1 MKIFK
6 NQTVIITGAGSGIG
20 EATALLFAR
29 EGASVIVSDRNEIG
43 GKDTVEQIKN
53 ADGEALFVQTD
64 VADRKQVETLVNTG
78 VDHYGRLDIMINN
91 AGIGGDLAFF
101 DRITDEDWQ
110 QIIAINQTGV
120 FYCMRAAL
128 KIMKTQQKGNI
139 VNVASVA
146 GIGSAP
152 RMGAYAASKH
162 AVVGMTATAAV
173 EYAKYNIRINT
184 VCPSV
189 IKTPMGDSYTHTDP
203 SITEIAKRAIPMRR
217 FGEAIEVANTISW
230 LCSEGASFI
239 TGQAIRVDG
248 GHRS

>member
-1 MKIFK
+1 MKSFK
-6 NQTVIITGAGSGIG
+6 NQVIIVTGAGSGIG
-20 EATALLFAR
+20 EATALLFGR
-29 EGASVIVSDRNEIG
+29 EGAKVVVSDINEAG
-43 GKDTVEQIKN
+43 GNNTLQQIE
-53 ADGEALFVQTD
+53 AAGGEGVFVKTN
-64 VADRKQVETLVNTG
+64 VADRAEVEALVNMT
-78 VDHYGRLDIMINN
+78 VAQYGQLDIMVNN
-91 AGIGGDLAFF
+91 AGIGGDFAFF
-101 DRITDEDWQ
+101 SQITDEDWER
-110 QIIAINQTGV
+110 IIAINQTGV

-128 KIMKTQQKGNI
+128 QVMKAAQSGKI

-173 EYAKYNIRINT
+173 EYAKFNIRINA

-189 IKTPMGDSYTHTDP
+189 IKTPMGDSYTDLDP
-203 SITEIAKRAIPMRR
+203 SVSEMAKRLIPMRR

-230 LCSEGASFI
+230 LCSEGASFV
-239 TGQAIRVDG
+239 TGQALRVDG

>member
-1 MKIFK
+1 MKSFK
-6 NQTVIITGAGSGIG
+6 NQVVIVTGAGSGIG

-29 EGASVIVSDRNEIG
+29 EGAKVVVSDINEEG
-43 GKDTVEQIKN
+43 GSHTVQQIK
-53 ADGEALFVQTD
+53 AAGGEAVFVKTN
-64 VADRKQVETLVNTG
+64 VADRGEVEALVGSTIAQ
-78 VDHYGRLDIMINN
+78 YGQLDIMVNN
-91 AGIGGDLAFF
+91 AGVGGNFAFF

-110 QIIAINQTGV
+110 QIIAVNQTGV

-128 KIMKTQQKGNI
+128 KVMKTAGRGNI
-139 VNVASVA
+139 VNVASIA

-173 EYAKYNIRINT
+173 EYAKYNIRINA

-189 IKTPMGDSYTHTDP
+189 IKTPMGDSFNHLDP
-203 SITEIAKRAIPMRR
+203 SITEVAKKAIPMRR
-217 FGEAIEVANTISW
+217 FGEPVEVANTIGW
-230 LCSEGASFI
+230 LCTEGASFI

>member
-1 MKIFK
+1 MKIYK

-53 ADGEALFVQTD
+53 AGGEALFVQTD
-64 VADRKQVETLVNTG
+64 VADRKQVESLVNTG
-78 VDHYGRLDIMINN
+78 VDHYGRLDIMVNN

-128 KIMKTQQKGNI
+128 KVMKTQQKGNI

-173 EYAKYNIRINT
+173 EYAKYNIRINA

>member
-1 MKIFK
+1 MNTFK
-6 NQTVIITGAGSGIG
+6 NQAVIITGAGSGIG

-29 EGASVIVSDRNEIG
+29 EGASVIVSDRNKIG
-43 GKDTVEQIKN
+43 GENTVQQIKN
-53 ADGEALFVQTD
+53 AGGEASFVPTD
-64 VADRKQVETLVNTG
+64 VSDRKQVEALVNTC
-78 VDHYGRLDIMINN
+78 VDHYGRLDIMVNN

-128 KIMKTQQKGNI
+128 KVMKTQQKGNI

-162 AVVGMTATAAV
+162 AVVGMTVTAAV
-173 EYAKYNIRINT
+173 EYAKYNIRINA

>member
-53 ADGEALFVQTD
+53 AGGEALFVQTD
-64 VADRKQVETLVNTG
+64 VADRKQVESLVNTG
-78 VDHYGRLDIMINN
+78 VDHYGRLDIMVNN

-128 KIMKTQQKGNI
+128 KVMKTQQKGNI

-173 EYAKYNIRINT
+173 EYAKYNIRINA

-239 TGQAIRVDG
+239 TGQAVRVDG